1 MNRTHNGPPVNILN
15 ISAKG
20 HETHAERGQLKQ
32 LKDIVRRLAKA
43 ETPLTIP
50 EIAADVKVSVPTGTK
65 LIRDLLEKKWVL
77 EEGKRE
83 TENGRRPELYALNRE
98 KFYVV
103 GVEILLKW
111 IHVSV
116 VRIDARVVHQVYNEG
131 FILENTPECL
141 SYITSFIES
150 AIDKS
155 GLGADQFIAIGVGL
169 AGTVNG
175 HTGES
180 TRFFNFME
188 VSLAKH
194 LENTFSLPV
203 LIDSDTRVIGIAEQV
218 LGEAEGVENVLV
230 VKVSRSLGLSIIL
243 NNQIIFGAK
252 GYAGEFGHLQM
263 GTKQRLCVCGK
274 KGCLETEVS
283 GTALLRDLH
292 EALAGG
298 ETSLHFRADQMD
310 RYRYHDIFV
319 AALRGDL
326 LSIRLII
333 EHGDKLGQALGNM
346 ANLLN
351 PDLIVIGG
359 EYAKVKDYF
368 IDSVKTGVKKTGLVD
383 SLADCEIK
391 VSSLGGDLGSKA
403 AACMVFK
410 SYQLTKY

>member
-1 MNRTHNGPPVNILN
+1 
-15 ISAKG
+15 
-20 HETHAERGQLKQ
+20 LKQ

-50 EIAADVKVSVPTGTK
+50 EIAADVRVSVPTGTK
-65 LIRDLLEKKWVL
+65 LIRDLLEKKCVL
-77 EEGKRE
+77 EEGKKE
-83 TENGRRPELYALNRE
+83 TENGRRPELYSLNRE
-98 KFYVV
+98 KFYAV

-111 IHVSV
+111 IHVSI
-116 VRIDARVVHQVYNEG
+116 VRIDTKVAYQVYNEG

-141 SYITSFIES
+141 NYITSFVGS
-150 AIDKS
+150 AISKS
-155 GLGADQFIAIGVGL
+155 GLREDQLIAIGIGL

-180 TRFFNFME
+180 TRYFNFMDL
-188 VSLAKH
+188 SLTEH
-194 LENTFSLPV
+194 FENQFNLPV

-230 VKVSRSLGLSIIL
+230 VKVSRTLGLSIIL
-243 NNQIIFGAK
+243 NNQVIFGAK
-252 GYAGEFGHLQM
+252 GYAGEFGHLQF
-263 GTKQRLCVCGK
+263 GKKQRLCVCGK

-283 GTALLRDLH
+283 GTALLKDLE
-292 EALAGG
+292 EALAQG
-298 ETSLHFRADQMD
+298 ETSIYFQPEGLTH
-310 RYRYHDIFV
+310 YRYHDIFA
-319 AALRGDL
+319 AALKGDQ

-333 EHGDKLGQALGNM
+333 EQGDKLGQALGNM

-359 EYAKVKDYF
+359 EYAKVKEYF

-391 VSSLGGDLGSKA
+391 VSSLGGDLSSRA

-410 SYQLTKY
+410 SYRMTKF